1 MVYIKDIHVQLHLT
15 YYNTKSSTLNYMDVS
30 PTHRTLSATILPP
43 LNTYTLLQWGHRAS
57 CLQPTVLNWKK
68 NSQFYSPIYSNYFIK
83 YFNLCY
89 VTIFFSISNSK
100 SFIYHKQKKI
110 CAALFKEIWSINKCL
125 KLCFD
130 TFNFLVRCIIKLI
143 ENKTR
148 KEMRVSFFLIE

>member
-15 YYNTKSSTLNYMDVS
+15 YYNTKSSTLNYTES

-83 YFNLCY
+83 YLCY
-89 VTIFFSISNSK
+89 VTIFFQLVIQNLLFTINRRK
-100 SFIYHKQKKI
+100 
-110 CAALFKEIWSINKCL
+110 FKEIWSMNKRL